1 MRTKMAPAPI
11 LRSSGKGSRTR
22 EPRKSKKAWSWWDM
36 PAAVLFAATET
47 GFISGELRL
56 AAEKLQQ
63 LLDELQQQGAVI
75 SGDLRDALEVA
86 LGKLPLV
93 SQREFDVQT
102 AKLARA
108 EEKLAQLERQ
118 IKELEDQVSGD

>member
-1 MRTKMAPAPI
+1 M
-11 LRSSGKGSRTR
+11 
-22 EPRKSKKAWSWWDM
+22 
-36 PAAVLFAATET
+36 
-47 GFISGELRL
+47 

-63 LLDELQQQGAVI
+63 LLSELQQQGAVV

-93 SQREFDVQT
+93 SQREFDIQA

-108 EEKLAQLERQ
+108 EEKLAHLEQQLKALEEQLED
-118 IKELEDQVSGD
+118 KN